1 MYLFLGCQ
9 QSILVDGRGA
19 PTGKGTPRRC
29 SGRHFAVQELSAR
42 DLPSR
47 VAAIFAPDDVRQTAL
62 VFLSGD
68 SGTVAPHHQLST
80 GT

>member
-9 QSILVDGRGA
+9 QSILVDRPGA
-19 PTGKGTPRRC
+19 PVLRT
-29 SGRHFAVQELSAR
+29 GRHFAVQELPAR

-68 SGTVAPHHQLST
+68 SGTVAPHHQL
-80 GT
+80 